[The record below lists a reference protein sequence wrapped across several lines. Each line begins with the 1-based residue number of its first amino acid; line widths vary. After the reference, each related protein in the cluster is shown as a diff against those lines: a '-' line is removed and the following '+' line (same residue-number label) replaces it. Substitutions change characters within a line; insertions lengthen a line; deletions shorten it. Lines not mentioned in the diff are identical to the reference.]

1 MAHGKDIRIYL
12 SDGTVSGIRT
22 AEIMNWTGRGM
33 LVPRNKVEQ
42 VSEWSEEL
50 SGPSVYA
57 LFGTDEETGGRR
69 AYIGYSDKFLNR
81 IKDHLTKK
89 DFWRDFVV
97 FHNKDKYFNSA
108 HARYLEARI
117 WKLAKE
123 AKRYI
128 LDNDVSP
135 PDAELSRPEQD
146 TMEDFLANIRLLLGV
161 LGHRVLEPITPR
173 NQLSNSPSDAQQNGD
188 LPTYHLN
195 VGAAQAQGFPTDE
208 GFVVLEGSIAAL
220 KDGKSMTPSSVKRKS
235 SLIDKGILQG
245 QGDKLILTESH
256 LFTSPSTAA
265 TIMCG
270 YPQNGRRVWQ
280 TAGGKALK
288 EVEEEALQP
297 LDSLLETGNLD

>member
-57 LFGTDEETGGRR
+57 LFGTDEETGERR
-69 AYIGYSDKFLNR
+69 AYIGYSDKFLTR

-117 WKLAKE
+117 WNLAKK

-135 PDAELSRPEQD
+135 PDAELSRPD
-146 TMEDFLANIRLLLGV
+146 R
-161 LGHRVLEPITPR
+161 TPWR
-173 NQLSNSPSDAQQNGD
+173 
-188 LPTYHLN
+188 
-195 VGAAQAQGFPTDE
+195 
-208 GFVVLEGSIAAL
+208 
-220 KDGKSMTPSSVKRKS
+220 
-235 SLIDKGILQG
+235 
-245 QGDKLILTESH
+245 
-256 LFTSPSTAA
+256 TS
-265 TIMCG
+265 
-270 YPQNGRRVWQ
+270 WQ
-280 TAGGKALK
+280 TSGCCLVSSAIACSNPSPPGISWRTRQLM
-288 EVEEEALQP
+288 LSRMTIRP
-297 LDSLLETGNLD
+297 RTT